1 MSKADAM
8 AAKVLPLMPEPT
20 PSEPLVEV
28 RDLRIQ
34 LRSRDGARLLNVVNG
49 VSFPLHRGRTLGI
62 VGESGC
68 GKSTTALALMGLLPG
83 SARVAGG
90 QVQFAGENLLAKS
103 EKEMR
108 ELRGA
113 KISMIFQDPMVALD
127 PLFTIGDQLAE
138 PLERHLKLSGA
149 ALRERQVSL
158 LQAVSIPSPETRLG
172 QYPHQMSGGMLQR
185 VVGAIA
191 IACNPALLIAD
202 EPTTALDPTA
212 QAQFLDLLARLRDTY
227 QLALI
232 VVTHD
237 FGVTARLCDDVLVM
251 YAGSVVERGPVREIF
266 DHPRHP
272 YTQALLA
279 AIPQAQEDRQGR
291 LRTIEGQPPDL
302 ARLPQGCAFAPRCPN
317 VRPKC
322 HELPPPLREMGDGH
336 VASCWRAG
344 EV

>member
-1 MSKADAM
+1 MSNGEAM
-8 AAKVLPLMPEPT
+8 VLTPAPAASAPASAQPL
-20 PSEPLVEV
+20 LEV

-34 LRSRDGARLLNVVNG
+34 LRSRDGLRLLNVING
-49 VSFPLHRGRTLGI
+49 VDFSVARGRTLGI

-68 GKSTTALALMGLLPG
+68 GKSTTSLAIMGLLPAT
-83 SARVAGG
+83 ARVLGG
-90 QVQFAGENLLAKS
+90 AIEFAGTNLLGKS
-103 EKEMR
+103 ESELCN
-108 ELRGA
+108 LRGA
-113 KISMIFQDPMVALD
+113 RISMIFQDPMVALD
-127 PLFTIGDQLAE
+127 PLFTVGDQLAE
-138 PLERHLKLSGA
+138 PLERHMRLRGR
-149 ALRERQVSL
+149 ALRERQLEL
-158 LQAVSIPSPETRLG
+158 LRAVNIPSPETRLN

-185 VVGAIA
+185 MVGAIA
-191 IACNPALLIAD
+191 IACNPELLIAD

-266 DHPRHP
+266 NHPRHP

-279 AIPQAQEDRQGR
+279 AIPQQHEDRPGR

-302 ARLPQGCAFAPRCPN
+302 ARLPQGCAFAARCP
-317 VRPKC
+317 RALPKC
-322 HELPPPLREMGDGH
+322 RERTPTVRNVGDHH
-336 VASCWRAG
+336 VASCWRA
-344 EV
+344 EEP